1 MKKSLISVICLTA
14 LLVLPGCA
22 ESGAA
27 SHRQNTPSAVQSV
40 LDSALAASAVGE
52 AETETVDIV
61 ASNAVTPFDAS
72 LAYKPEEGVDID
84 LTRLNS
90 TMVFSE
96 VNRMMYEPE
105 EFLGKT
111 VRVSGQFALAFGYD
125 EAGEVDPEQVYFA
138 CIIPDALACCSSG
151 IEFERAGEYQY
162 PGDYPDE
169 GDDITVT
176 GVFEMYEEYGLEYFH
191 LADAVMEA

>member
-1 MKKSLISVICLTA
+1 MKKSLIAVICLTA
-14 LLVLPGCA
+14 LLVLPGCT

-27 SHRQNTPSAVQSV
+27 SHRQNAPSAVQNV
-40 LDSALAASAVGE
+40 LDSAVAASAVSDE
-52 AETETVDIV
+52 AESD
-61 ASNAVTPFDAS
+61 AVTPGEEKFDAS
-72 LAYKPEEGVDID
+72 LAYNPEEGIDID

-111 VRVSGQFALAFGYD
+111 VRMSGQFALAFGYD